1 MLLGSPDVS
10 LYLSPVIWILL
21 WLVASGSPDASL
33 LVSSCLLF
41 FGSQSGWWCLVP
53 WMCLFTCLPS
63 FLSHF
68 VQWCPAL
75 RMSFLCFHLSLIICF
90 ESSFCLCGGFRLFRL
105 FASVCLPSCVSHH
118 LSPTWSVSDVIC
130 LQSYVCLSCGV
141 LFWFYHDF
149 NHLCFV
155 FVSVL
160 YFLNPFVSSC
170 CLTIKS
176 CSTTVLCVL
185 PCFTTYLISQL
196 SPTLSPSYCLR
207 YKWRGKKS
215 KPRGMRTC
223 CLWFILCLIDMD
235 AWTKNCHQKEL
246 VASLT
251 PNMHTD
257 AAMDME

>member
-1 MLLGSPDVS
+1 MSLCTCPRHLDPSLAGGVWLSACVSTCLILSPFFLAPSLAGGVWFLGCVSILVS
-10 LYLSPVIWILL
+10 LLFSPTLFSGVRLS
-21 WLVASGSPDASL
+21 G
-33 LVSSCLLF
+33 C
-41 FGSQSGWWCLVP
+41 
-53 WMCLFTCLPS
+53 
-63 FLSHF
+63 
-68 VQWCPAL
+68 
-75 RMSFLCFHLSLIICF
+75 LCFHLSLIICF

-160 YFLNPFVSSC
+160 EFFKSAFVSSC
-170 CLTIKS
+170 CLKINS

-185 PCFTTYLISQL
+185 PCFITYLISHL

-235 AWTKNCHQKEL
+235 AWTKNCQQKEL